1 MPFLT
6 TAIVNISVN
15 GDKYFTM
22 DIIKIDVPAFIRLI
36 ELAREDVKNDA
47 DLHDLAEIVTRISQK
62 EVVTMKHYKQIVN
75 FMKTQ
80 GNEDEL
86 AQIRKLGGMT

>member
-1 MPFLT
+1 MPFFT
-6 TAIVNISVN
+6 TAIDNISVN
-15 GDKYFTM
+15 DDKYFTM